1 MAPGRICT
9 MRAATLTDDAESKDG
24 LDVALDARRH
34 LAQTEAA
41 QYDALTAY
49 LGQVAAEPL
58 ARAGGVNEW
67 TRYGGS
73 GTPSVSEYAACEVG
87 PALGLSASGGRDL
100 IADAL
105 DLTYRLPQLFAC
117 LHDGSVDA
125 WRIRKV
131 ARKTRRFTIAQA
143 ADADRRLSAANV
155 DGTPLIA
162 RVGMGRVNQILDQI
176 RIVEDPDDPETRRN
190 EGRNRRSVS
199 IWPEDG
205 VARISGTLTLDDGKR
220 LDQRLDQIV
229 ESLRFLGDN
238 RSYDILRS
246 VALGMLD
253 EPDSLDD
260 LYRQVHKARS
270 AGAGDDTQTDTQPD
284 NQPDQTDQA
293 SAAGET
299 EPKPKPPGDGERPDA
314 FTRPRRGRGMRA
326 TTLYV
331 HFDRTWGTWSLD
343 DVGAITRSEAHE
355 ILGHSNVTIKPVIDL
370 ETTISAT
377 GYVAP
382 PRLKEQLA
390 LMNASTCTFP
400 HCTRP
405 ARVGDYDHIINHA
418 DGGETDSRN
427 GHRLCRYHHRAKT
440 FTAWTVQSPA
450 PGIWLWQSPAGRSYL
465 VTGGTTTKLPGRV
478 TKSPQTRRKQ
488 RVA

>member
-1 MAPGRICT
+1 
-9 MRAATLTDDAESKDG
+9 MRAATLTDDLGSGDG
-24 LDVALDARRH
+24 LDVALDARRRI
-34 LAQTEAA
+34 AKSEAA
-41 QYDALTAY
+41 QYDALLGYLADTADT
-49 LGQVAAEPL
+49 PL

-105 DLTYRLPQLFAC
+105 DLVYRLPQLFAC
-117 LHDGSVDA
+117 LHAGSVDA
-125 WRIRKV
+125 WRLRKV

-143 ADADRRLSAANV
+143 ADADRRLAAANV

-176 RIVEDPDDPETRRN
+176 RIVEDPDDPENQRN
-190 EGRNRRSVS
+190 ENSARRSVS
-199 IWPEDG
+199 IWPDEG
-205 VARISGTLTLDDGKR
+205 VARISGTLSLDDGKR

-238 RSYDILRS
+238 RPYGILRS

-260 LYRQVHKARS
+260 LYHHVQAAR
-270 AGAGDDTQTDTQPD
+270 A
-284 NQPDQTDQA
+284 DQTDK
-293 SAAGET
+293 T
-299 EPKPKPPGDGERPDA
+299 EPKPEPDPEPADQSADLPGDGRSPERA
-314 FTRPRRGRGMRA
+314 HRARRSGSRH
-326 TTLYV
+326 TVLYV
-331 HFDRTWGTWSLD
+331 HFDRCWGTWSLE
-343 DVGAITRSEAHE
+343 DVGAITRSEAAE
-355 ILGHSNVTIKPVIDL
+355 ILGHSHVTVKPVIDL

-382 PRLKEQLA
+382 PRLREQLA
-390 LMNASTCTFP
+390 LTNAGTCTFP

-405 ARVGDYDHIINHA
+405 ARVGDYDHIINHRE
-418 DGGETDSRN
+418 GGPTDSRN

-440 FTAWTVQSPA
+440 FTAWQVSTPA

-465 VTGGTTTKLPGRV
+465 VTGGTTTKLPGR
-478 TKSPQTRRKQ
+478 TTATIRNRRK
-488 RVA
+488 RDAA

>member
-1 MAPGRICT
+1 
-9 MRAATLTDDAESKDG
+9 MRAATLTTDTGSEDG
-24 LDVALDARRH
+24 LDVALDARRRI
-34 LAQTEAA
+34 AKSEAA
-41 QYDALTAY
+41 QYDALLGYLADTADT
-49 LGQVAAEPL
+49 PL

-105 DLTYRLPQLFAC
+105 DLVYRLPQLFAC
-117 LHDGSVDA
+117 LHEGSVDA

-131 ARKTRRFTIAQA
+131 ARKTRRFTLAQA
-143 ADADRRLSAANV
+143 GDADRRLSAANV

-176 RIVEDPDDPETRRN
+176 RIVEDPDDPENQRN
-190 EGRNRRSVS
+190 ENRRRRSVS

-205 VARISGTLTLDDGKR
+205 LARISGTLSLDDGKR

-238 RSYDILRS
+238 RPHDILRS

-260 LYRQVHKARS
+260 LYHHVQAAR
-270 AGAGDDTQTDTQPD
+270 A
-284 NQPDQTDQA
+284 DQTDK
-293 SAAGET
+293 T
-299 EPKPKPPGDGERPDA
+299 EPKPEPDPEPADQPGDGGSPERSH
-314 FTRPRRGRGMRA
+314 RGRRSSSRH
-326 TTLYV
+326 TVLYV
-331 HFDRTWGTWSLD
+331 HFDRCWGTWSLE
-343 DVGAITRSEAHE
+343 DVGAITRSEAAE
-355 ILGHSNVTIKPVIDL
+355 ILGHSHITVKPVIDL

-390 LMNASTCTFP
+390 LMNAGTCTFP
-400 HCTRP
+400 HCNRR
-405 ARVGDYDHIINHA
+405 ARVGDYDHIINHRE
-418 DGGETDSRN
+418 GGPTDSRN

-478 TKSPQTRRKQ
+478 AKTIQDRRKHD
-488 RVA
+488 AA

>member
-1 MAPGRICT
+1 
-9 MRAATLTDDAESKDG
+9 MRAATLTDNVESKDG

-41 QYDALTAY
+41 QYDALLGYLADTA
-49 LGQVAAEPL
+49 GTPL

-117 LHDGSVDA
+117 LHEGSVDA

-143 ADADRRLSAANV
+143 GDADRRLAAANV

-176 RIVEDPDDPETRRN
+176 RIVEDPDDAENQRTEN
-190 EGRNRRSVS
+190 SARRSVS
-199 IWPEDG
+199 IWPDDG
-205 VARISGTLTLDDGKR
+205 LARISGTLSLDDGKR

-238 RSYDILRS
+238 RPHGILRS

-260 LYRQVHKARS
+260 LYHHVQAAR
-270 AGAGDDTQTDTQPD
+270 A
-284 NQPDQTDQA
+284 DQTDK
-293 SAAGET
+293 T
-299 EPKPKPPGDGERPDA
+299 EPKPEPEPADQPGDGGSPERSH
-314 FTRPRRGRGMRA
+314 RGRRSGSRH
-326 TTLYV
+326 TVLYV
-331 HFDRTWGTWSLD
+331 HFDRCWGTWSLE
-343 DVGAITRSEAHE
+343 DVGAITRSEAAE
-355 ILGHSNVTIKPVIDL
+355 ILGHSHITVKPVIDL

-390 LMNASTCTFP
+390 LTNAGTCTFP

-405 ARVGDYDHIINHA
+405 ARVADYDHIRNHA
-418 DGGETDSRN
+418 DGGPTDSRN

-450 PGIWLWQSPAGRSYL
+450 PGIWLWQSPAGRTYL
-465 VTGGTTTKLPGRV
+465 VTGGTTTKLPGRTTPTV
-478 TKSPQTRRKQ
+478 QHRRKHD
-488 RVA
+488 AA

>member
-1 MAPGRICT
+1 
-9 MRAATLTDDAESKDG
+9 MRAATLTYDTESHDG
-24 LDVALDARRH
+24 LDIALDARRH

-41 QYDALTAY
+41 QYDALLGYLAYTADT
-49 LGQVAAEPL
+49 PL

-117 LHDGSVDA
+117 LYDGSVDA
-125 WRIRKV
+125 WQIRKV

-143 ADADRRLSAANV
+143 GDADRRLSAANV

-162 RVGMGRVNQILDQI
+162 RVGMGRVQQILDQI
-176 RIVEDPDDPETRRN
+176 RIVEDPDDPENQRN
-190 EGRNRRSVS
+190 ENRRRRSVS

-205 VARISGTLTLDDGKR
+205 VARISGTLSLDDGKR

-238 RSYDILRS
+238 RTYDILRS

-260 LYRQVHKARS
+260 LYHQFQAAR
-270 AGAGDDTQTDTQPD
+270 A
-284 NQPDQTDQA
+284 DQTDKTSDTA
-293 SAAGET
+293 
-299 EPKPKPPGDGERPDA
+299 PKPDPEPEPADGADQPGDGGSPERA
-314 FTRPRRGRGMRA
+314 RRGRRSSSRQ
-326 TTLYV
+326 TVLYV
-331 HFDRTWGTWSLD
+331 HFDRCWGTWSLE
-343 DVGAITRSEAHE
+343 DVGAITRSEALE
-355 ILGHSNVTIKPVIDL
+355 ILGHSHVTVKPVIDL

-390 LMNASTCTFP
+390 LMNAGTCTFP

-405 ARVGDYDHIINHA
+405 ARVGDYDHILNHA
-418 DGGETDSRN
+418 DGGLTDSRN

-440 FTAWTVQSPA
+440 FTAWTVSSPA

-465 VTGGTTTKLPGRV
+465 VTGGTTTKLPGQVRRTV
-478 TKSPQTRRKQ
+478 QARRK
-488 RVA
+488 RNAA

>member
-1 MAPGRICT
+1 
-9 MRAATLTDDAESKDG
+9 MRAATLTDDVGSGDG
-24 LDVALDARRH
+24 LDVALDARRRI
-34 LAQTEAA
+34 AQTEAA
-41 QYDALTAY
+41 QYDALLGYLADTA
-49 LGQVAAEPL
+49 GTPL

-117 LHDGSVDA
+117 LHEGSVDA

-143 ADADRRLSAANV
+143 GDADRRLAAANV

-162 RVGMGRVNQILDQI
+162 RVGMGRVQQILDQI
-176 RIVEDPDDPETRRN
+176 RIVEDPDDAENQRTEN
-190 EGRNRRSVS
+190 SARRSVS
-199 IWPEDG
+199 IWPDDG
-205 VARISGTLTLDDGKR
+205 LARISGSLSLDDGER

-238 RSYDILRS
+238 RPHGILRS

-260 LYRQVHKARS
+260 LYHQVAAARRGSGGGTDADADDSYADQS
-270 AGAGDDTQTDTQPD
+270 AD
-284 NQPDQTDQA
+284 
-293 SAAGET
+293 E
-299 EPKPKPPGDGERPDA
+299 PGDGGSPERA
-314 FTRPRRGRGMRA
+314 RRARRSGSRH
-326 TTLYV
+326 TVLYV
-331 HFDRTWGTWSLD
+331 HFDRCWGTWSLE
-343 DVGAITRSEAHE
+343 DVGAITRSEALE
-355 ILGHSNVTIKPVIDL
+355 ILGHSHITVKPVIDL
-370 ETTISAT
+370 ETSISAT

-390 LMNASTCTFP
+390 LMNAGTCTFP
-400 HCTRP
+400 HCNRP
-405 ARVGDYDHIINHA
+405 ARIGDYDHIINHRE
-418 DGGETDSRN
+418 GGTTDTRN

-450 PGIWLWQSPAGRSYL
+450 PGIWLWQSPAGRTYL
-465 VTGGTTTKLPGRV
+465 VTGGTTTKLPGQISR
-478 TKSPQTRRKQ
+478 TAQAKRKHD
-488 RVA
+488 AA

>member
-1 MAPGRICT
+1 
-9 MRAATLTDDAESKDG
+9 MRAATLTDDLGSEDG
-24 LDVALDARRH
+24 LDIALDARRRI
-34 LAQTEAA
+34 AKSEAA
-41 QYDALTAY
+41 QYDALLGYLADTADT
-49 LGQVAAEPL
+49 PL

-117 LHDGSVDA
+117 LHQGSVDA

-143 ADADRRLSAANV
+143 ADADRRLAAANV

-162 RVGMGRVNQILDQI
+162 RVGMGRVQQILDQI
-176 RIVEDPDDPETRRN
+176 RITEDPDDPEHQRN
-190 EGRNRRSVS
+190 ENSARRSVS
-199 IWPEDG
+199 IWPDDG
-205 VARISGTLTLDDGKR
+205 VARISGTLSLDDGKR

-238 RSYDILRS
+238 RPHDILRS

-260 LYRQVHKARS
+260 LYHQVQAAR
-270 AGAGDDTQTDTQPD
+270 A
-284 NQPDQTDQA
+284 DQTDKTSDTA
-293 SAAGET
+293 
-299 EPKPKPPGDGERPDA
+299 PKPDPEPADQSADQPGDGGSPE
-314 FTRPRRGRGMRA
+314 RA
-326 TTLYV
+326 TRARRSGSRHTVLYV
-331 HFDRTWGTWSLD
+331 HFDRCWGTWSIE
-343 DVGAITRSEAHE
+343 DVGAITRSEALE
-355 ILGHSNVTIKPVIDL
+355 ILGHSHVTVKPVIDL

-390 LMNASTCTFP
+390 LANASICNFP
-400 HCTRP
+400 HCNRP
-405 ARVGDYDHIINHA
+405 ARVADYDHIINHA
-418 DGGETDSRN
+418 DGGPTDSRN

-465 VTGGTTTKLPGRV
+465 VTGGTTTKLPGRTTPTV
-478 TKSPQTRRKQ
+478 RNRRK
-488 RVA
+488 RDAA

>member
-1 MAPGRICT
+1 
-9 MRAATLTDDAESKDG
+9 MRAATLTDNTGSKDG
-24 LDVALDARRH
+24 LDIALDARRRI
-34 LAQTEAA
+34 AKSEAA

-49 LGQVAAEPL
+49 LGQVAEESL

-117 LHDGSVDA
+117 LHEGSVDA

-143 ADADRRLSAANV
+143 ADADRRLAAANV

-162 RVGMGRVNQILDQI
+162 RVGMARVNQILDQI
-176 RIVEDPDDPETRRN
+176 RITEDPDDPEHRRN
-190 EGRNRRSVS
+190 ENRNRRSVS
-199 IWPEDG
+199 IWPDDG
-205 VARISGTLTLDDGKR
+205 VARIAGTLSLDDGKR

-238 RSYDILRS
+238 RAYDILRS

-260 LYRQVHKARS
+260 LYHQVAVARCGS
-270 AGAGDDTQTDTQPD
+270 GGGADAGADDSYA
-284 NQPDQTDQA
+284 DQ
-293 SAAGET
+293 
-299 EPKPKPPGDGERPDA
+299 PGDGGSPERA
-314 FTRPRRGRGMRA
+314 RRARRSGSRQ
-326 TTLYV
+326 TVLYV
-331 HFDRTWGTWSLD
+331 HFDRCWGTWSIE
-343 DVGAITRSEAHE
+343 DVGAITRSEAAE
-355 ILGHSNVTIKPVIDL
+355 ILGHSHVTVKPVIDL

-382 PRLKEQLA
+382 PRLKEQLG
-390 LMNASTCTFP
+390 LMNASICTFP

-405 ARVGDYDHIINHA
+405 ARVADYDHILNHA
-418 DGGETDSRN
+418 DGGPTDSRN

-440 FTAWTVQSPA
+440 FTTWQVSNPG
-450 PGIWLWQSPAGRSYL
+450 PGIWLWQSPAGRTYL
-465 VTGGTTTKLPGRV
+465 VTGGTTTRLPGRV
-478 TKSPQTRRKQ
+478 TNTVQDKRKQ
-488 RVA
+488 SVA

>member
-1 MAPGRICT
+1 
-9 MRAATLTDDAESKDG
+9 MRAATLTDDTGSKDG
-24 LDVALDARRH
+24 LDIALDARRRI
-34 LAQTEAA
+34 AQTEAA
-41 QYDALTAY
+41 QYDALTTY
-49 LGQVAAEPL
+49 LGQVAAQPL

-117 LHDGSVDA
+117 LHEGSVDA

-143 ADADRRLSAANV
+143 GDADRRLSAANV

-162 RVGMGRVNQILDQI
+162 RVGMGRVQQILDQI
-176 RIVEDPDDPETRRN
+176 RIVEDPDDPENQRN
-190 EGRNRRSVS
+190 ENSARRSVS
-199 IWPEDG
+199 IWGDDG
-205 VARISGTLTLDDGKR
+205 VARISGTLSLDDGKR

-238 RSYDILRS
+238 RPHGILRS

-253 EPDSLDD
+253 EPDSLDN
-260 LYRQVHKARS
+260 LYHQVQAAR
-270 AGAGDDTQTDTQPD
+270 A
-284 NQPDQTDQA
+284 DQ
-293 SAAGET
+293 
-299 EPKPKPPGDGERPDA
+299 PGDGGSPERS
-314 FTRPRRGRGMRA
+314 RRARRSGSRH
-326 TTLYV
+326 TVLYV
-331 HFDRTWGTWSLD
+331 HFDRCWGTWSIE
-343 DVGAITRSEAHE
+343 DVGAITRSEAAE
-355 ILGHSNVTIKPVIDL
+355 ILGHSHITVKPVIDL

-390 LMNASTCTFP
+390 LANASICTFP

-405 ARVGDYDHIINHA
+405 ARVGDYDHIINHT
-418 DGGETDSRN
+418 DGGPTDSRN

-478 TKSPQTRRKQ
+478 AKTIQHRRKHD
-488 RVA
+488 AA

>member
-1 MAPGRICT
+1 
-9 MRAATLTDDAESKDG
+9 MRAATLTDEAESKDG
-24 LDVALDARRH
+24 LDIALDARRQ

-41 QYDALTAY
+41 QYDALLGYLADTADT
-49 LGQVAAEPL
+49 PL

-87 PALGLSASGGRDL
+87 PALGLSASGSRDL

-105 DLTYRLPQLFAC
+105 DLTYRLPRLFAC
-117 LHDGSVDA
+117 LHEGSVDA

-131 ARKTRRFTIAQA
+131 ARKTRKFTLAQA
-143 ADADRRLSAANV
+143 GDADRRLAAANV

-162 RVGMGRVNQILDQI
+162 RVSMGRVNQILDQI
-176 RIVEDPDDPETRRN
+176 RITEDPDDPENQRN
-190 EGRNRRSVS
+190 ENSARRSVS
-199 IWPEDG
+199 IWPDDG
-205 VARISGTLTLDDGKR
+205 VARISGTLSLDDGKR

-238 RSYDILRS
+238 RPHGILRS

-260 LYRQVHKARS
+260 LYHQVQTAR
-270 AGAGDDTQTDTQPD
+270 AGEDTQTD
-284 NQPDQTDQA
+284 NQPDQTDQTDQT
-293 SAAGET
+293 SQTGET
-299 EPKPKPPGDGERPDA
+299 EPTPNPAPPDGAERPDA
-314 FTRPRRGRGMRA
+314 FTRPTRTRGSRA
-326 TTLYV
+326 TTLYL
-331 HFDRTWGTWSLD
+331 HFDRTWGTWSLE
-343 DVGAITRSEAHE
+343 DVGAITRSEAAE
-355 ILGHSNVTIKPVIDL
+355 ILGHSHVTVKPVIDL

-382 PRLKEQLA
+382 PRLKEQLG
-390 LMNASTCTFP
+390 LMNGLTCTFP

-405 ARVGDYDHIINHA
+405 ARVGDYDHIINHR
-418 DGGETDSRN
+418 DGGPTNSRN

-465 VTGGTTTKLPGRV
+465 VTGGTTTKLPGR
-478 TKSPQTRRKQ
+478 TTPTIRNRRK
-488 RVA
+488 RDAA